1 MVHSLRLGAHRECIM
16 KTRQTKPYE
25 QPAMDVVELETRVP
39 LLANTGGG
47 AQIDGYGGIDNSVW
61 NAPEYDEYF

>member
-39 LLANTGGG
+39 LLANTGNGDTTG
-47 AQIDGYGGIDNSVW
+47 EDPDYGGE
-61 NAPEYDEYF
+61 A